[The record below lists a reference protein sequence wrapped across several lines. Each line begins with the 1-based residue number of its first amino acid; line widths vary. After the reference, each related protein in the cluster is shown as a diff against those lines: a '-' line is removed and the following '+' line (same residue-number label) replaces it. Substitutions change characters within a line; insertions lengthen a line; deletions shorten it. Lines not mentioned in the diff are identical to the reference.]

1 MLSFGSSITI
11 DVETTA
17 PTTERW
23 SRMTRVAFRFCFVYF
38 GLYALTT
45 QMLGGFIPSS
55 DMPSLEELPPFKNL
69 VTWSAVHVFGITRP
83 LVITGSGSGDKT
95 FNWIAALCL
104 LVIATAATVGWSV
117 LDRERTQYVT
127 LNKWFRL
134 FLRFATGSTMLVY
147 GMVKAI
153 PLQMPA
159 PSLTRLVEPFGYF
172 SPMGVLWA
180 SIGASSAYERF
191 AGVAELSAAVCL
203 FIPRLSLVGALIL
216 LADSIQIFVLNM
228 TYDVPVKLFSFHL
241 ILMSLVLLAPD
252 ARRLLNVLV
261 LDRPALPSTQPP
273 LFVGFR
279 PRRIMTAGQIVFAA
293 YLIGMNVMSARKSW
307 FTYGGGAPKPAL
319 YGIWDV
325 ETMTIDGV
333 ERASLV
339 TDYDRWRRVIVQ
351 NANVLVFQRMDSTFV
366 FYPAKTDDGANV
378 ITLTRPANQ
387 TWHSR
392 LLFDRRDAQTLSLD
406 GEMDG
411 HKIRMSLQLLDH
423 TKLPI
428 VGRRFKWI
436 QEYPFNR

>member
-1 MLSFGSSITI
+1 MLSFGSSTTI
-11 DVETTA
+11 EVETTA

-69 VTWSAVHVFGITRP
+69 VTWTAVHVFGITRP

-241 ILMSLVLLAPD
+241 ILMALLLIAPE
-252 ARRLLNVLV
+252 ARR
-261 LDRPALPSTQPP
+261 
-273 LFVGFR
+273 
-279 PRRIMTAGQIVFAA
+279 I
-293 YLIGMNVMSARKSW
+293 
-307 FTYGGGAPKPAL
+307 
-319 YGIWDV
+319 
-325 ETMTIDGV
+325 
-333 ERASLV
+333 
-339 TDYDRWRRVIVQ
+339 
-351 NANVLVFQRMDSTFV
+351 ANVL
-366 FYPAKTDDGANV
+366 
-378 ITLTRPANQ
+378 I
-387 TWHSR
+387 
-392 LLFDRRDAQTLSLD
+392 
-406 GEMDG
+406 
-411 HKIRMSLQLLDH
+411 
-423 TKLPI
+423 
-428 VGRRFKWI
+428 
-436 QEYPFNR
+436 FNRTAEPWAGWHGWPSWVVTARVEQVFRAGKLRGWHFRPVLATESDLYADYAASWRTLRDIVRGTAKSRFEGGRW